1 MTPAPTAPL
10 PAGIVAPRSAW
21 RSLLWIV
28 PLTAAWIAVIYW
40 QPIVPTSG
48 VQTTTH
54 QLLAH
59 AAIAIGMWLGVER
72 CDLAPG
78 QRRATWFAV
87 MIPYT
92 LWFAIAWSAAIHG
105 TFRADESPSSLPL
118 LPLAIILPVLIG
130 TPILLLSNRLGQVLD
145 AMPANWLVALQIYRI
160 FGGWALAAWLHGGL
174 PGAFAVPA
182 GIGDVLTGVLAVP
195 AAIAVASGTAKG
207 RRAAML
213 WNIVGL
219 ADFAVAITMGMI
231 TSPGRLQLIVPDVPS
246 VGMGAY
252 PDVLTPAF
260 VVPCSIL
267 LHMLSLRQLSRL
279 NKRNR
284 HTVR

>member
-174 PGAFAVPA
+174 PVRSRYPRESGMSSPA
-182 GIGDVLTGVLAVP
+182 YWRCRQPSPWQAERPRADGQRCFGTS
-195 AAIAVASGTAKG
+195 SG
-207 RRAAML
+207 L
-213 WNIVGL
+213 PI
-219 ADFAVAITMGMI
+219 
-231 TSPGRLQLIVPDVPS
+231 SPSPS
-246 VGMGAY
+246 RWG
-252 PDVLTPAF
+252 
-260 VVPCSIL
+260 
-267 LHMLSLRQLSRL
+267 
-279 NKRNR
+279 
-284 HTVR
+284 